1 MNPHRNDDDDNLDR
15 KQVDDSHDHAEADNL
30 FTLGEVA
37 GLLRVPPA
45 TLRYWRHQHTGPRSF
60 RIGRHVRYSRTDV
73 EEWLRNQRDADGS
86 GAA

>member
-1 MNPHRNDDDDNLDR
+1 MNPHRNDDDDDLDR
-15 KQVDDSHDHAEADNL
+15 EHAEADNL

-37 GLLRVPPA
+37 KLLRIPPA

-73 EEWLRNQRDADGS
+73 EAWLRDQRDADGP